1 MQPEKKQLEILLV
14 HYFRE
19 SLGTFPKGNLEPAE
33 SPDFILSLKNRQK
46 IGIELTRLN
55 PENAYPPD
63 EFQREIIRER
73 EHIIELI
80 RSIFENE
87 FPHKLFV
94 KFLFSEDVVI
104 ESERQ
109 IMVAVNTAGLIR
121 KLLKNKS
128 AGSFFHVS
136 LYKTELPKGIE
147 EILIVGHPA
156 MEVSIWERANNLGI
170 STDVVDDIKKAIQK
184 KDEKLLRLY
193 QKQRLNYYWLLITTD
208 RLQGVKSYNLSEKV
222 MNHSFHSNFQR
233 VFLFDLIK
241 SAVFELV

>member
-1 MQPEKKQLEILLV
+1 MQPEKKQLEIVLIN
-14 HYFRE
+14 YFRE
-19 SLGTFPKGNLEPAE
+19 SLGTFPKGQLEPAE
-33 SPDFILSLKNRQK
+33 SPDFILSLKNRHK

-55 PENAYPPD
+55 PMNINPKD
-63 EFQREIIRER
+63 EFQRKINRER
-73 EHIIELI
+73 DHIIELI

-87 FPHKLFV
+87 LSHKLFV
-94 KFLFSEDVVI
+94 KFLFSDDVI

-208 RLQGVKSYNLSEKV
+208 RLQGVKSYNLPEKV